1 MDNNQDFHENNP
13 DLYEEI
19 LASEFL
25 DPYEGLLKHSKN
37 TKNPIDIKK
46 KNSPHLS
53 RSTHLLKQR
62 RKEPSA

>member
-1 MDNNQDFHENNP
+1 MNDNQDFHGKNH
-13 DLYEEI
+13 DLYEVI

-46 KNSPHLS
+46 KNSPHPFHDL
-53 RSTHLLKQR
+53 
-62 RKEPSA
+62 